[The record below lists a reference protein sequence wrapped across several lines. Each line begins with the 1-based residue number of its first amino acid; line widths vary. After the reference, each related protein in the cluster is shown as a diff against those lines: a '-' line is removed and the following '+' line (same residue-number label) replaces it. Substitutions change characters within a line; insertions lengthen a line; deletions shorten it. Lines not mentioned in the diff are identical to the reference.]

1 MAGLSKTIVSLT
13 VSPVVERVL
22 RANLPSSRVKSVAVR
37 PERDHDGDEI
47 LRVRVL
53 VEDGS
58 RLEPQE
64 LKSLIRHTRD
74 ALAEVGEERFPM
86 FTFLYPSDL
95 ASSGNGPN

>member
-1 MAGLSKTIVSLT
+1 MAGLFSPIVST
-13 VSPVVERVL
+13 VLKAR
-22 RANLPSSRVKSVAVR
+22 LPSSQVKSVVIR
-37 PERDHDGDEI
+37 PDRDHDGEEI

-53 VEDGS
+53 VEEGS

-86 FTFLYPSDL
+86 FTFLYPSDVVE
-95 ASSGNGPN
+95 AGNGPS